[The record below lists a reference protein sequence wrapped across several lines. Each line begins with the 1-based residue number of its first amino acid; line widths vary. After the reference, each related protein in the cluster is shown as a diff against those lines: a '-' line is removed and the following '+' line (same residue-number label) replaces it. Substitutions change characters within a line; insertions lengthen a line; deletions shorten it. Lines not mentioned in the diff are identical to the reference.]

1 LFFRKKK
8 VQTNNQSNQSS
19 ETERP
24 GVVVFIDFDHWEV
37 SLNSLYRIEADVRII
52 LDSLKEKRE
61 VKEIYV
67 FGDFNG
73 QEKKLADLALLTE
86 DIYDVQGN
94 KKSDKD
100 FIMLDKL
107 YRCGAKYKDTETA
120 VAIVSGSGHFTLAAR
135 FLREACS
142 LSVGIYGVRG
152 ATSNSL
158 REAASWSH
166 ELPNEEYISMLF
178 PIIIRNCVI
187 VSERDINATFKT
199 TVEVVSSYY
208 KILPTLIEDAVA
220 KMLELGYL
228 YQKQR
233 TLSSFESIKVLRANW
248 EKLIKDGLYDPE
260 GM

>member
-1 LFFRKKK
+1 MFFRKKK

-52 LDSLKEKRE
+52 LDSLREKRE
-61 VKEIYV
+61 VKEIYI
-67 FGDFNG
+67 FGDFSG
-73 QEKKLADLALLTE
+73 LDGKLAELAGLTE
-86 DIYDVQGN
+86 NIYDVQGN

-107 YRCGAKYKDTETA
+107 YRCGAKYKDSVTK
-120 VAIVSGSGHFTLAAR
+120 VVLISGSGHFTLATR
-135 FLREACS
+135 FLQEECN
-142 LSVGIYGVRG
+142 LSVGVYGVRG
-152 ATSNSL
+152 ATSGSL
-158 REAASWSH
+158 KEAASWFH
-166 ELPNEEYISMLF
+166 ELPNEEFLSMLF
-178 PIIIRNCVI
+178 QPIIRNCVV

-199 TVEVVSSYY
+199 TVEAVSGYY
-208 KILPTLIEDAVA
+208 KLSAALVEDAVA

-233 TLSSFESIKVLRANW
+233 TLPSFDSIKILRANW
-248 EKLIKDGLYDPE
+248 EKLIEDGLYDPE
-260 GM
+260 K